1 MGEDL
6 LSSRQKVVF
15 AVAIGS
21 GVVVGAAGVAVYQRL
36 SQNVSLNVT
45 RGDFSQ
51 EIATLT
57 DSIDRLRQEIE
68 ELKGSG
74 GSLPSLTQPPSQ
86 KPLKSA
92 LKKTNHQSTDNEP
105 LDLELPLQRKS
116 HTRTQS
122 WGSSRTNGSSSTST
136 EYFSAVSSDEEDVQ
150 SFSTPEGESGG
161 SVDGSDALALF
172 TKADDLMEGSH
183 DQQMLSLNLLE
194 ENRAEYELNP
204 AFLGRL
210 CKAQYLCSVLADQ
223 AGEREKKKELILQ
236 AVDTGAKAL
245 ELDNDNSEVHK
256 WYAIALGS
264 RGEFSGVKEKILDGF
279 EFKSHIDAAARLAPR
294 DYVTHHLLGRFCYEV
309 SQLSWIERKMAST
322 LFANPPEAS
331 LPEAIDH
338 FLTAESLKPDG
349 WKENRLFIAK
359 CHIGLGDYVSAVT
372 WLDKADAI
380 PIASTDVREGIK
392 DRISQEEIDKLL
404 IKYEKYRC

>member
-6 LSSRQKVVF
+6 ISGRQKVAF
-15 AVAIGS
+15 AVALGT

-36 SQNVSLNVT
+36 SQNVSLSVT

-57 DSIDRLRQEIE
+57 YSIDKLRQEIE

-74 GSLPSLTQPPSQ
+74 GSLPTLPLPQAQ

-92 LKKTNHQSTDNEP
+92 MKKTNHQSSDNET
-105 LDLELPLQRKS
+105 LDLELPIRRKS
-116 HTRTQS
+116 HSRTQS
-122 WGSSRTNGSSSTST
+122 WGSSKTSSSTST
-136 EYFSAVSSDEEDVQ
+136 EYFSAVSDDDEDNEQD
-150 SFSTPEGESGG
+150 FSTPEGESGG
-161 SVDGSDALALF
+161 SIDGGDALALF
-172 TKADDLMEGSH
+172 TKVDDLMEGSH
-183 DQQMLSLNLLE
+183 DQQLLSLKLLE
-194 ENRAEYELNP
+194 DNQAEYSLNP

-223 AGEREKKKELILQ
+223 AGDRERKKELILL
-236 AVDTGAKAL
+236 AVDSGAKAL
-245 ELDNDNSEVHK
+245 ELDNENSEVHK
-256 WYAIALGS
+256 WYAISLGS

-279 EFKSHIDAAARLAPR
+279 EFKSHIDTAARLAPR

-359 CHIGLGDYVSAVT
+359 CHIGLGDYVKAVT

-404 IKYEKYRC
+404 IKYEAYRF

>member
-6 LSSRQKVVF
+6 LSSRQKVAF
-15 AVAIGS
+15 AVALGS

-36 SQNVSLNVT
+36 SQNVSLSVT

-57 DSIDRLRQEIE
+57 TSIDRLRQEIE

-74 GSLPSLTQPPSQ
+74 GSLSSLQLPPAH

-92 LKKTNHQSTDNEP
+92 LKKTNHQNSENET
-105 LDLELPLQRKS
+105 LDLELPLRPKS
-116 HTRTQS
+116 HSRTQS
-122 WGSSRTNGSSSTST
+122 WGSSRTSSSTST
-136 EYFSAVSSDEEDVQ
+136 EYFSAVSSDEDNEQD
-150 SFSTPEGESGG
+150 FSTPEGESGG
-161 SVDGSDALALF
+161 SIDDGGDALALF
-172 TKADDLMEGSH
+172 TKVDDLMEGSH
-183 DQQMLSLNLLE
+183 DQQLLSLNLLE
-194 ENRAEYELNP
+194 DNQEEYSLNP

-223 AGEREKKKELILQ
+223 AGERDRKKELILV

-359 CHIGLGDYVSAVT
+359 CHIGLGDYISAVT

-404 IKYEKYRC
+404 IKYESYRC